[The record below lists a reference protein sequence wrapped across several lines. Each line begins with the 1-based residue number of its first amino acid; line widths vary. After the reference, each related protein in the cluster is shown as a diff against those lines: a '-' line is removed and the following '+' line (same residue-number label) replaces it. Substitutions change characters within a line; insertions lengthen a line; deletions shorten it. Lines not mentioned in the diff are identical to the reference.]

1 MALLLAACTNQTSH
15 SSPACGP
22 APAAGSALISPPGNT
37 AASEPATAARIG
49 DILQDMNASAFNPQ
63 APPVSGASRPG
74 GLFINWRGTW
84 RGNLAT
90 AAANTNIEENGLTD
104 QRAGSAPRH
113 DPLTDLTYL
122 VNLCAYQAI
131 YHHNREFAPDVARM
145 EPAVKQEYANVRY
158 YRCWVY
164 FQLRDLGELQPGQG
178 WDPIASRFAAS
189 VYQHFYDSRAGAV
202 ADPLHNGV
210 YRTDYAAECGA
221 MLIDAGQRKHNAS
234 WIRAGNS
241 TLAHLMQRAQNP
253 QTHLFPL
260 QMKLGRTRDMVVQA
274 QLKTGEQAQLLNSF
288 LDAYDLTGNKR
299 YLDAVVQA
307 VSSLYSPAV
316 GLWDQVHGGFFFS
329 VHSDGHHLDNYY
341 KESRQAWMLPLLQ
354 HLARIEG
361 GGVWAGREEEMLTVV
376 RDKLW
381 QPSIHGYPYRES
393 PSFAIYQS
401 DNGPGRTRVVENWV
415 SSEAMGIACESLDS
429 RLLPLTWLPT
439 EMRK

>member
-1 MALLLAACTNQTSH
+1 
-15 SSPACGP
+15 
-22 APAAGSALISPPGNT
+22 
-37 AASEPATAARIG
+37 
-49 DILQDMNASAFNPQ
+49 MNANAFNPH

-84 RGNLAT
+84 RGDFAT
-90 AAANTNIEENGLTD
+90 TAANTNIQESGLSD
-104 QRAGSAPRH
+104 QQAGTAPRH

-131 YHHNREFAPDVARM
+131 SPHDREFALDVTRV
-145 EPAVKQEYANVRY
+145 EPIVKKEYANLRY

-164 FQLRDLGELQPGQG
+164 FQLRDLGELQPDQG
-178 WDPIASRFAAS
+178 WDAIAARFAAS
-189 VYQHFYDSRAGAV
+189 VYQHFYDSQAGAI
-202 ADPLHNGV
+202 ADPRHNGV

-221 MLIDAGQRKHNAS
+221 MLIDAGQRNHNAA

-260 QMKLGRTRDMVVQA
+260 QMKLGRAQDMVVQA
-274 QLKTGEQAQLLNSF
+274 QLKMGEQAQLLNSF
-288 LDAYDLTGNKR
+288 LDAYDLTGNKS

-329 VHSDGHHLDNYY
+329 VDADGHHLNAHY

-354 HLARIEG
+354 QLARIK
-361 GGVWAGREEEMLTVV
+361 GGVWAGREKEMLTVV
-376 RDKLW
+376 REKLW
-381 QPSIHGYPYRES
+381 QPRIHGYPYRES
-393 PSFAIYQS
+393 ASFALYQS
-401 DNGPGRTRVVENWV
+401 DNGPGRTRVVEDWAT
-415 SSEAMGIACESLDS
+415 SEAMGIACESLAS
-429 RLLPLTWLPT
+429 QLLPLTWLPT
-439 EMRK
+439 EMTKS